1 MMRLKRRIIL
11 LLIVAAV
18 LPLFAVFVSL
28 AVYANKQR
36 DSLVEMKLNSV
47 YGGAVSLYE
56 RQGAAILS
64 QMSHLAEDPG
74 LMRYLLVKDRN
85 GFIDQQGLIDLTV
98 KMKNLLNLDFLTVVA
113 PGGLVVAR
121 GHDPG
126 LFGDFVSTDPVFMEA
141 LKGQKVQ
148 SLDKVSYSGSEFLI
162 SMGIAPIWY
171 ENREMIGVVAGGEY
185 LDDEFC
191 RNLQVLSGAEI
202 LLVEGDNLLAK
213 TIPGRADELL
223 IYLQDKKQFRTK
235 VEGFWYTFS
244 RYPLLDFSGNKVADL
259 LMGVS
264 THDLDILFGNM
275 RLIYGGFAIGG
286 LILAVIFGY
295 FFAIGFTRPIYKLT
309 WVADRLADGDFS
321 ARVNYN
327 GRGELGNLIDTFN
340 KMAADLEDYRNK
352 IVETERLS
360 AFTMMARKVA
370 HEIKNPLTPIRIA
383 VEDLR
388 RAFTKADSKFAE
400 DFDRSTTTVLQEVQS
415 LSKIVEEFSEF
426 AKFPPPVLAPDDLNK
441 IVEATL
447 SLYGKELDEGTLKA
461 DLSSKPIPVSADRN
475 QIKRAAL
482 NLIKNGLEAIPPRGH
497 VTLRTFSSDRTATL
511 IIADNGPG
519 LSIQARE
526 NLFSPY
532 FTTKPGGSGL
542 GLVIVKKIV
551 SEHEGRIK
559 IGSSTEGGTA
569 AILELPLRKD
579 RPQ

>member
-1 MMRLKRRIIL
+1 MRLKRRIIL

-18 LPLFAVFVSL
+18 LPLFAVFISL
-28 AVYANKQR
+28 ALYANKQR
-36 DSLVEMKLNSV
+36 ESLVDMKLNSV

-56 RQGAAILS
+56 RQGAVILS
-64 QMSHLAEDPG
+64 QIKQLADDPE
-74 LMRYLLVKDRN
+74 LLRYLLVKDRR
-85 GFIDQQGLIDLTV
+85 GFIDQQGLIDFTV
-98 KMKNLLNLDFLTVVA
+98 KMKNLLNLDFLTIVA
-113 PGGLVVAR
+113 PGGMVVAR

-126 LFGDFVSTDPVFMEA
+126 RFGDFVSDDPVFAEA
-141 LKGQKVQ
+141 LRGQKVQ
-148 SLDKVSYSGSEFLI
+148 SLDKISYAGSDFLI
-162 SMGIAPIWY
+162 SMGLAPVWY
-171 ENREMIGVVAGGEY
+171 ENREMIGVVAAGAY

-202 LLVEGDNLLAK
+202 LLVEGNNLLAK
-213 TIPGRADELL
+213 TIPGRTSELS
-223 IYLQDKKQFRTK
+223 IYLQDKRKYRTK
-235 VEGFWYTFS
+235 VEGRWYTFS

-264 THDLDILFGNM
+264 TNDLDILFGNM

-321 ARVNYN
+321 ARVDYN

-340 KMAADLEDYRNK
+340 KMAADLEDYRRK

-388 RAFTKADSKFAE
+388 RAFTESNPKFAE
-400 DFDRSTTTVLQEVQS
+400 DFDRSTRTVLQEVQS

-426 AKFPPPVLAPDDLNK
+426 AKFPPPELAADDLNE
-441 IVEATL
+441 IIRATL
-447 SLYGKELDEGTLKA
+447 LLYGKELDGGLLRA
-461 DLSSKPIPVSADRN
+461 DLSSKPIPVFADRN
-475 QIKRAAL
+475 QIKRAAV
-482 NLIKNGLEAIPPRGH
+482 NLIKNGLEAIPTGGR
-497 VTLRTFSSDRTATL
+497 VTIRTVSSDRTATL

-519 LSIQARE
+519 LSPQSRE
-526 NLFSPY
+526 HLFAPY

-551 SEHEGRIK
+551 NEHDGRIK

-569 AILELPLRKD
+569 AVMELPLRKD
-579 RPQ
+579 HPQ